1 MCRAV
6 KMKILTL
13 LFLSLSINTVF
24 AQDIFTTVRPM
35 LKSGDAHQLSA
46 YFNSTIDVTIGN
58 NKSPYSKAQAELV
71 LRDFFKANPPADF
84 TIMHTG
90 SSKAGLKFAI
100 GQYKSGKTAYSVLI
114 RIRENEKNW
123 LIHEISFVR
132 E

>member
-1 MCRAV
+1 MRRAV
-6 KMKILTL
+6 RSLPLLLLT
-13 LFLSLSINTVF
+13 LSLSTVF
-24 AQDIFTTVRPM
+24 AQDFFNTVRPM
-35 LKSGDAHQLSA
+35 LKAGDAGQLA
-46 YFNSTIDVTIGN
+46 DYFNSTIDVTIGTA
-58 NKSPYSKAQAELV
+58 KSPYSKNQAELV

-114 RIRENEKNW
+114 RIRENDKSW